1 MKPVM
6 DQLMD
11 AGVFR
16 AIDTGFARSVC
27 RLSGEER
34 DEVVLAAAIVS
45 SLAGRGHTCVDLN
58 AIAQGGADWFGTGS
72 LEGLV
77 LPEPKAWLA
86 TLASSPVAG
95 RPGDYKPLILD
106 DHGRLYLFRYWDYQR
121 RLAGQI
127 LERAGEMARESRF
140 MVISG
145 GPGTGK
151 TYTVAR
157 ILARL
162 IQMADE
168 RREEPPRVL
177 LVAPTGKA
185 AARLRDSIAEAKRAT
200 GDAAIGCKGSVIE
213 RIPEEALTIHRALG
227 WSSAN
232 PTRFFHN
239 ADNPLGVD
247 VVVVDEASMIDLAL
261 MTKLVEA
268 VPGEARLILIGDKDQ
283 LASVEAGAV
292 LGDICNAG
300 GREDD
305 EDRANSGLS
314 RSIVHLVHNYRFG
327 ENSGIGNLSRAINSQ
342 KPDEALDILEG
353 DRFDD
358 VGLIHMPN
366 PASLVRAIANEVL
379 DRRRSLVD
387 EGDPSRRL
395 AMLRDY
401 GVLCGLRN
409 GPMGADE
416 INRLVEREVIRRD
429 RVSARDGWYDGRPV
443 MITRNDYNLRLFN
456 GDMGVLCAA
465 SGDGDMGVAFDSQG
479 GVRLIS
485 PARLGELETAFALTV
500 HKSQGSEFDHVA
512 LVLPQRRSPILT
524 AELLY
529 TAVTR
534 AKKSLTVYAA
544 REVVRE
550 AILTTVAR
558 FSGLRDMLWSR
569 RQ

>member
-1 MKPVM
+1 MKSVM
-6 DQLMD
+6 DQLTD
-11 AGVFR
+11 AGVLR
-16 AIDTGFARSVC
+16 AIDSGFARSVC

-45 SLAGRGHTCVDLN
+45 SLAGQGHTCADLN
-58 AIAQGGADWFGTGS
+58 AIAKGGAAWFGAGS
-72 LEGLV
+72 LEELV

-86 TLASSPVAG
+86 TVASSPVVG
-95 RPGDYKPLILD
+95 SSGDYTPLILD
-106 DHGRLYLFRYWDYQR
+106 EHGRLYLFRYWDYQR
-121 RLAGQI
+121 LLAGQI
-127 LERAGEMARESRF
+127 LERAVETAQGSRL

-157 ILARL
+157 ILAQL
-162 IQMADE
+162 IQTADE
-168 RREEPPRVL
+168 RGEDPPRVL

-185 AARLRDSIAEAKRAT
+185 AARLRDSIAEAKRAK
-200 GDAAIGCKGSVIE
+200 GDAAIGCERSVIE
-213 RIPEEALTIHRALG
+213 RISEEALTVHRALR
-227 WSSAN
+227 WSSVN

-239 ADNPLGVD
+239 AQNPLAVD
-247 VVVVDEASMIDLAL
+247 VVVADEASMIDLAL

-268 VPGEARLILIGDKDQ
+268 VPGEAKLILIGDKDQ

-300 GREDD
+300 GMEG
-305 EDRANSGLS
+305 ENGRANPELS

-327 ENSGIGNLSRAINSQ
+327 ENSGIGNLSRAINSRN
-342 KPDEALDILEG
+342 PDEALDILES

-358 VGLIHMPN
+358 VKLINRHN
-366 PASLVRAIANEVL
+366 PTNLVRAIANEVL
-379 DRRRSLVD
+379 DRRVALVD
-387 EGDPSRRL
+387 EDDPSRRL
-395 AMLRDY
+395 AMLRDF

-409 GPMGADE
+409 GPLGADE
-416 INRLVEREVIRRD
+416 INKLVEREVLRREQ
-429 RVSARDGWYDGRPV
+429 VSAQDGWYNGRPV

-456 GDMGVLCAA
+456 GDMGILCAA
-465 SGDGDMGVAFDSQG
+465 GNGGDMGVVFDSHS

-512 LVLPQRRSPILT
+512 LVLPQRRSPVLT

-534 AKKSLTVYAA
+534 ARKSLTIYGAQ
-544 REVVRE
+544 EVLRE
-550 AILTTVAR
+550 AILTTVVR
-558 FSGLRDMLWSR
+558 FSGLRDMLWP

>member
-1 MKPVM
+1 MKSVM
-6 DQLMD
+6 NQFMD

-16 AIDTGFARSVC
+16 DIDAGFARSVC
-27 RLSGEER
+27 RLSGEDR

-45 SLAGRGHTCVDLN
+45 NLTGRGHTCADMN
-58 AIAQGGADWFGTGS
+58 AIAQGGAHLFGAGS

-77 LPEPKAWLA
+77 LPEPREWLA
-86 TLASSPVAG
+86 TLASSPVVG
-95 RPGDYKPLILD
+95 SPGDYNPLILD

-127 LERAGEMARESRF
+127 LDRAVEMEHGSRF
-140 MVISG
+140 TVISG

-162 IQMADE
+162 IQNADE
-168 RREEPPRVL
+168 RREDPPRVL

-185 AARLRDSIAEAKRAT
+185 AARLRDSIAEAKLAK
-200 GDAAIGCKGSVIE
+200 GDAAIDCKRNVIE
-213 RIPEEALTIHRALG
+213 RIPEEALTVHRALG

-239 ADNPLGVD
+239 ADNPLAAD
-247 VVVVDEASMIDLAL
+247 VVVADEASMIDLAL

-268 VPGEARLILIGDKDQ
+268 VPREARLILIGDKDQ

-300 GREDD
+300 GRESD

-358 VGLIHMPN
+358 VGLIHIPN
-366 PASLVRAIANEVL
+366 PASLARAIAKEVL
-379 DRRRSLVD
+379 DRRRALLD

-395 AMLRDY
+395 AMLKDY

-409 GPMGADE
+409 GPVGADE
-416 INRLVEREVIRRD
+416 INRLVEREVLGRE

-443 MITRNDYNLRLFN
+443 MITRNDYKLRLFN

-465 SGDGDMGVAFDSQG
+465 SGGDDMGVAFDSQG

-512 LVLPQRRSPILT
+512 LVLPQKLSPVLT

-534 AKKSLTVYAA
+534 AKKSLTVYAT
-544 REVVRE
+544 REVVRD
-550 AILTTVAR
+550 AILTTVTR
-558 FSGLRDMLWSR
+558 FSGLRDMIWSR
-569 RQ
+569 Q